1 MISISHAPNANARQ
15 RLKALGILCA
25 PWRWKKGKSASKL
38 EQAFSLAHQDQPSI
52 SFASGRQALYAVL
65 KALRIGGGD
74 EVIIQ
79 AYTCIVVPHAV
90 IWSGAKPV
98 YADIDTS
105 LNLDAISAEQLIT
118 PRTKALIVQHTFGV
132 PADMDSIATFC
143 KAHNLLLIEDCAHAL
158 GASYDGKPVGTLGDA
173 AIFSFGR
180 DKIISSVSGGIAT
193 AKDSNV
199 VARLRSIQSSSPHQ
213 PKLRILQNLL
223 HPVLVPFFTALMP
236 LAGLGSLLLRITQSI
251 GLLNK
256 VYTQQE
262 LASVAPEHKT
272 EQLPE
277 ALANLALDQFTK
289 DLAHFNEH
297 RHALAESYSAWL
309 KAHPSAGKPQ
319 AIHPSSQPV
328 YLRYALLTAASTE
341 ALKAAKRSGIVLGD
355 WYSHV
360 IVPKP
365 IDEGA
370 LSYKQGSC
378 PKAESAAK
386 QSLNL
391 PTHPRLS
398 ARQQKKLLGWL
409 NRHFV

>member
-1 MISISHAPNANARQ
+1 MISISHAPNATARQ
-15 RLKALGILCA
+15 RLKAFGLLCT
-25 PWRWKKGKSASKL
+25 PWRWIKGKSAHKL

-52 SFASGRQALYAVL
+52 SFASGRQSLYAVL
-65 KALRIGGGD
+65 KALKIGEGD

-98 YADIDTS
+98 YADIDGS
-105 LNLDAISAEQLIT
+105 LNIDVTSAERLLT

-132 PADMDSIATFC
+132 PADMDSIMSFC
-143 KAHNLLLIEDCAHAL
+143 KKHGLLLIEDCAHAL

-180 DKIISSVSGGIAT
+180 DKIISSVSGGMAT
-193 AKDSNV
+193 AKDGLV
-199 VARLRSIQSSSPHQ
+199 AARLRSIQSSSPYQ
-213 PKLRILQNLL
+213 PRVRVLQNLL
-223 HPVLVPFFTALMP
+223 HPILVPFFTSLMP
-236 LAGLGSLLLRITQSI
+236 LAGLGSLLLRMTQGI

-256 VYTQQE
+256 VYTSQE
-262 LASVAPEHKT
+262 LASVPPEHKT

-289 DLAHFNEH
+289 DLANFNE
-297 RHALAESYSAWL
+297 RREALVERYSAWL
-309 KAHPSAGKPQ
+309 KAHPAAGIEQ
-319 AIHPSSQPV
+319 AVHPSSQPV
-328 YLRYALLTAASTE
+328 HLRYALLTAASTE
-341 ALKAAKRSGIVLGD
+341 ALTDAKQSGIVLGD

-365 IDEGA
+365 VDEDVLA
-370 LSYKQGSC
+370 YKQGSC

-386 QSLNL
+386 RSINL

-398 ARQQKKLLGWL
+398 ARQQRKILSWL